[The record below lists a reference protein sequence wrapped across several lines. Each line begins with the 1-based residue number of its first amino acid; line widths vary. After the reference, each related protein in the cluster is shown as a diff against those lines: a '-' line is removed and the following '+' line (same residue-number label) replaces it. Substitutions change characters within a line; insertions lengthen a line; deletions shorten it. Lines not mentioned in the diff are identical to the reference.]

1 MRTLPKRIENAYF
14 QLKKSRLIAKG
25 QYDND
30 AISHFEKLLNSSLP
44 ITDYENHIYYFV
56 KDLYYDDKSK
66 FLNFI
71 NNSNLQSLILYT
83 NNKNIISHFNLEYKV
98 YINWNKDE
106 KKYIVERYSKKL
118 NRTNSNNSINSLDNN
133 VSFTESDNN

>member
-14 QLKKSRLIAKG
+14 QLKKSRLIVKE

-30 AISHFEKLLNSSLP
+30 AIEHFEKLLNSSLP
-44 ITDYENHIYYFV
+44 ITDYENHIYYFI

-66 FLNFI
+66 FLNYI
-71 NNSNLQSLILYT
+71 DNSNLQALILYT

-118 NRTNSNNSINSLDNN
+118 NRTNSNNSLENN
-133 VSFTESDNN
+133 LSSTESDNN